1 MTVPSVGQK
10 LEEPGFANQLKQADQ
25 QAWQS
30 FFEAYAEPL
39 FLYLYHRTSDRHAAE
54 DLRQETFIEAMR
66 SVRNYRREASLFSW
80 LCGIAKHKSAGY
92 LRKNRREITSGDI
105 GNAAG
110 AGREAVVA
118 GSGGLGRQTLVEDLG
133 GLAETR
139 SLVVETLWTLA
150 EDYRKA
156 LVLRYVEGLGVG
168 QVAYRIGRSYKATE
182 SLLSRARDA
191 FERRYL
197 EANKVGRTGMD

>member
-1 MTVPSVGQK
+1 MAV
-10 LEEPGFANQLKQADQ
+10 
-25 QAWQS
+25 
-30 FFEAYAEPL
+30 
-39 FLYLYHRTSDRHAAE
+39 RH
-54 DLRQETFIEAMR
+54 
-66 SVRNYRREASLFSW
+66 REAQSCRLPQEEQTRN
-80 LCGIAKHKSAGY
+80 A
-92 LRKNRREITSGDI
+92 SGDI
-105 GNAAG
+105 GDRAG
-110 AGREAVVA
+110 MGREAAVTDSA
-118 GSGGLGRQTLVEDLG
+118 GLGSGGPAHQALAEDLG

-139 SLVVETLWTLA
+139 SLVVETLWTLP

-156 LVLRYVEGLGVG
+156 LVLRYVEGLSVG